1 MQVNVARC
9 AFLEQGTVQLLTL
22 DVIITFMQGEMIPF
36 RGIPHPNCAYHSN
49 ISGGARRHSLNLNA
63 KTLKKLI
70 SIFSLLIS

>member
-36 RGIPHPNCAYHSN
+36 RGIPHPNCAYHQWWSQEVFTE
-49 ISGGARRHSLNLNA
+49 SQC
-63 KTLKKLI
+63 
-70 SIFSLLIS
+70 